1 MEEKMR
7 FLLLKQILQKEC
19 PDLAAI
25 EVSLMQGKRKADLLI
40 AKKNELIAY
49 EIKSCRDN
57 LAKIDGQISDYL
69 KIFDRIYVVLDT
81 KFEKNIINIPNQ
93 VGIILF
99 DAQNSKF
106 KIFRKSQKN
115 NPTMYYQTLFI
126 SNKKL
131 KNHKQNGITDIFDLR
146 HFLVK
151 HLKKKDL
158 KQLVIECLKEKYSY
172 GFELF
177 QKVFQSKEIH
187 LSDMYLLCYSSQI
200 KINI

>member
-1 MEEKMR
+1 MR

-40 AKKNELIAY
+40 AKNNELIAY
-49 EIKSCRDN
+49 EIKSCKDN
-57 LAKIDGQISDYL
+57 LTKLNGQISDYL
-69 KIFDRIYVVLDT
+69 KIFDRVYIVLDT
-81 KFEKNIINIPNQ
+81 KFEKNIVDIPNQ

-99 DAQNSKF
+99 NAQNLKF
-106 KIFRKSQKN
+106 KICRKSQKN
-115 NPTMYYQTLFI
+115 NPIMYYQTLFI
-126 SNKKL
+126 NNKRL
-131 KNHKQNGITDIFDLR
+131 KAHKQNGIIDIFDLR

-158 KQLVIECLKEKYSY
+158 KQLVFECLKEKYSY

-177 QKVFQSKEIH
+177 QKIFHNKEIH
-187 LSDMYLLCYSSQI
+187 LSDMYLLCCSSQI
-200 KINI
+200 KINA

>member
-7 FLLLKQILQKEC
+7 FLLLKQILQKS
-19 PDLAAI
+19 PLDLAAI

-49 EIKSCRDN
+49 EIKSCKDN
-57 LAKIDGQISDYL
+57 LAKLNGQISDYL
-69 KIFDRIYVVLDT
+69 KIFDKVYVVLDI
-81 KFEKNIINIPNQ
+81 KFKKDIISIPEQ

-99 DAQNSKF
+99 DSKSSKF
-106 KIFRKSQKN
+106 KILRKPQKN
-115 NPTMYYQTLFI
+115 NPIMYYQTLFVN
-126 SNKKL
+126 SKKL
-131 KNHKQNGITDIFDLR
+131 KLYKQNGIIDIFDLR

-158 KQLVIECLKEKYSY
+158 KQLVFECLKEKYSY

-177 QKVFQSKEIH
+177 QKIFHNNEIH
-187 LSDMYLLCYSSQI
+187 LSDIYLLYCSSQI
-200 KINI
+200 KTSA